1 MRIIAQAPD
10 QPAGNAQIIKQT
22 VQNSPELQYPYEI
35 FSPKC
40 MNEYLLFNP
49 LEHPII
55 VSYFGPSPKILQL
68 VTCD

>member
-10 QPAGNAQIIKQT
+10 QPAGNAQRIKQT

-40 MNEYLLFNP
+40 MNEYSLFNP

-55 VSYFGPSPKILQL
+55 VSYLDPHQKYFDL
-68 VTCD
+68 